1 MGGDGGGVGGAGA
14 DRLGEP
20 GTAQG
25 QHPPPPTRS
34 APDHSGSPAARADHR
49 LLVEPWGD
57 VVGWCGGAGAD
68 SLGERVVPI
77 LQGHA
82 RTDGC

>member
-1 MGGDGGGVGGAGA
+1 MVWGARGRIA
-14 DRLGEP
+14 SVSLGP
-20 GTAQG
+20 PRVNT
-25 QHPPPPTRS
+25 PPPPTRS